1 MACLKAPLAFLSIC
15 SLFSTCSLFLIAAVQ
30 GEKLNPDSVLD
41 KERMKPRGQ
50 WYEATV
56 PNTLD
61 LAERARLSIN
71 VMLGNVEPE
80 KEYSVYQALNFGT
93 VPHEFATKPG
103 EPVGLTWNIQHFNVR
118 ALPSLRTMTGSD
130 RGLDLEY
137 KIMKNVLSQVDSD
150 GIVYVPVDGANVE
163 KGTSNP
169 VNNALIVMAIQNWYE
184 RDKNPE
190 WLKWIRL
197 ICQGL
202 DRLAI
207 KREDRA
213 YYPLESG
220 YRRDGQWVWTPW
232 RTATTPYTP
241 PEEPV
246 LDYQGA
252 EGTVKYHNAIPLHA
266 LVKSAEYNHD
276 EQSLELAGR
285 ISRFLLKPSFWVN
298 TQEHGYVGHEHGTFN
313 GHFHGNIGSYA
324 PLLDLALVE
333 KSEWLK
339 QFVRETYDH
348 GRRAGV
354 ARMGWFPGWLAP
366 EQTDRQDSYA
376 GWSEG
381 CGIADMVVL
390 AVKLSDAGLGDYWD
404 DVDYY
409 MRNQLASQQFT
420 SLELMRKFAGNDPK
434 NDAVL
439 KRFVGGLGLGEPS
452 AMHPGIY
459 GCCSANGA
467 IGLYYAWH
475 GITRFDNG
483 IAKVNLFLNRASP
496 WMDIDS
502 YLPYQGKVVLH
513 NKKART
519 AWLRIPAWVDDS
531 QLKSFINEEV
541 AQPTRLANYLIFENL
556 GKTDTIQLEFPV
568 PEETDQQTIHRTKY
582 TITYRGS
589 TIVDIQ
595 PRNPD
600 PKMVPLYERDFMKAT
615 KAPMRTV
622 RRFVSDRI
630 LPLQ

>member
-1 MACLKAPLAFLSIC
+1 MVVLVFTLS
-15 SLFSTCSLFLIAAVQ
+15 LAAVAGQ
-30 GEKLNPDSVLD
+30 KLDPAAVLD
-41 KERMKPRGQ
+41 QEKMKPRGQ
-50 WYEATV
+50 WVEATV
-56 PNTLD
+56 PDTLD

-80 KEYSVYQALNFGT
+80 KEYSVYQSFNFSTAPHQFGT
-93 VPHEFATKPG
+93 TPLKPS
-103 EPVGLTWNIQHFNVR
+103 GLTWNIQHKNVR
-118 ALPSLRTMTGSD
+118 VLPLLRTVTGSD
-130 RGLDLEY
+130 RGLKLEY
-137 KIMKNVLSQVDSD
+137 SMMKNILEQIGAD
-150 GIVYVPVDGANVE
+150 GIAYFPIQGDNVD
-163 KGTSNP
+163 KGTSHP
-169 VNNALIVMAIQNWYE
+169 VIDGLIILAMQSWYD
-184 RDKNPE
+184 RDGNPE
-190 WLKWIRL
+190 WLKWMRL
-197 ICQGL
+197 MSQGL
-202 DRLAI
+202 DRMAI
-207 KREDRA
+207 KRGDRA

-220 YRRDGQWVWTPW
+220 YRDGQWFWTPW
-232 RTATTPYTP
+232 RPALTPYTP

-252 EGTVKYHNAIPLHA
+252 EGTVKYDNGVPMQA
-266 LVKSAEYNHD
+266 LVKSYELNRD
-276 EQSLELAGR
+276 PESLELARR
-285 ISRFLLKPSFWVN
+285 ISRFLLKRSFWVN
-298 TQEHGYVGHEHGTFN
+298 TQEHGYAGHEHGTFN
-313 GHFHGNIGSYA
+313 GHFHGNIRTYVA
-324 PLLDLALVE
+324 LLDLALVE

-366 EQTDRQDSYA
+366 QQTDRQDSYA

-409 MRNQLASQQFT
+409 LRNQLASQQFT

-452 AMHPGIY
+452 AIHPAIY

-483 IAKVNLFLNRASP
+483 IAKVNLLLNRASP

-513 NKKART
+513 NKQART
-519 AWLRIPAWVDDS
+519 AWLRIPAWVEVS
-531 QLKSFINEEV
+531 QLKSFINDEV
-541 AQPTRLANYLIFENL
+541 AHPTHLANYLIFENL
-556 GKTDTIQLEFPV
+556 GKTDTIRLEFPV
-568 PEETDQQTIHRTKY
+568 PEETNQQTIHRTQY

-589 TIVDIQ
+589 TIVDIG
-595 PRNPD
+595 PRKSD

-615 KAPMRTV
+615 KAPMHTV
-622 RRFVSDRI
+622 KRFVSDRI
-630 LPLQ
+630 VPLQ

>member
-1 MACLKAPLAFLSIC
+1 MVILVLNLSV
-15 SLFSTCSLFLIAAVQ
+15 SAVDGQ
-30 GEKLNPDSVLD
+30 KLDPGAVLD
-41 KERMKPRGQ
+41 QEKMKPRGQ

-56 PNTLD
+56 PDTLD

-80 KEYSVYQALNFGT
+80 KEYSVYQSFNFSTAPHQFGT
-93 VPHEFATKPG
+93 TPLQPS
-103 EPVGLTWNIQHFNVR
+103 GLTWNIQHKNVR
-118 ALPSLRTMTGSD
+118 VLPLLRTVTGSD
-130 RGLDLEY
+130 RGLKLEY
-137 KIMKNVLSQVDSD
+137 SMMKNILEQIGAD
-150 GIVYVPVDGANVE
+150 GIAYFPIQGDNVD
-163 KGTSNP
+163 KGTSHP
-169 VNNALIVMAIQNWYE
+169 VIDGLIILAMQSWYD
-184 RDKNPE
+184 RDGNPE
-190 WLKWIRL
+190 WLKWMRL
-197 ICQGL
+197 MSQGL
-202 DRLAI
+202 DRMAI
-207 KREDRA
+207 KRGDRA

-220 YRRDGQWVWTPW
+220 YRDGQWLWTPW
-232 RTATTPYTP
+232 RTALTPYTP
-241 PEEPV
+241 PDEPV

-252 EGTVKYHNAIPLHA
+252 EGTVKYDNGVPMQA
-266 LVKSAEYNHD
+266 LVKSYELNRGP
-276 EQSLELAGR
+276 ESLELAGR
-285 ISRFLLKPSFWVN
+285 ISRFLLKRSFWVN

-313 GHFHGNIGSYA
+313 GHFHGNIRTYVA
-324 PLLDLALVE
+324 LLDLALVE